1 MNQCVKR
8 GAVTIV
14 ILLIILLPLNLVPL
28 TDDRLSRFVTL
39 NGRFSGGDTEL
50 SSTLKG
56 KDFSEV
62 NLSVTTILKK
72 QFGEDKLAA
81 PKALKE
87 HVSEDKPLSLHG
99 FSQGPLVKE
108 NNDTVMMPD
117 KLPSSIINHV
127 KMFVFFLGHEHSG
140 HSIVGSLMDSHPHMV
155 ISHEFDLFN
164 RLSGGSLV
172 PTKAEIFNAL
182 WMNSKETIINDG
194 VRTKSIKGYTLLVDG
209 LYQGKYMDHIDVI
222 GDKKGYAT
230 ATLLADQPQIWLAS
244 FNIIKS
250 LELPMKVIHV
260 IRNPYDN
267 IATSALFMYKQKGE
281 SFGEMKRSKK
291 TFKVKSNIIDYEIH
305 MFFAL
310 FKQIVDAKKK
320 YNLDIIEI
328 HSHELISDPR
338 GTLFKVCNS
347 LEVTCSNNYL
357 EICSKKI
364 FKNISKTRHLIQWT
378 DGQLNT
384 IQWNIDKYNSLKDY
398 NFDSV

>member
-1 MNQCVKR
+1 
-8 GAVTIV
+8 
-14 ILLIILLPLNLVPL
+14 
-28 TDDRLSRFVTL
+28 
-39 NGRFSGGDTEL
+39 
-50 SSTLKG
+50 
-56 KDFSEV
+56 
-62 NLSVTTILKK
+62 
-72 QFGEDKLAA
+72 
-81 PKALKE
+81 
-87 HVSEDKPLSLHG
+87 
-99 FSQGPLVKE
+99 
-108 NNDTVMMPD
+108 MPD
-117 KLPSSIINHV
+117 KLPLSIINHV

-140 HSIVGSLMDSHPHMV
+140 HSIVGSLMDSHPYMV

-164 RLSGGSLV
+164 RLSGGSLA
-172 PTKAEIFNAL
+172 PAKAEIFNAL

-209 LYQGKYMDHIDVI
+209 LYQGKYVDHIDVI

-230 ATLLADQPQIWLAS
+230 ATLLADQPQKWLAS

-281 SFGEMKRSKK
+281 SFGEMKQSKK

-310 FKQIVDAKKK
+310 FKQIVYAKEK

-328 HSHELISDPR
+328 HSHELISDPS

-357 EICSKKI
+357 EICSKKT

-378 DGQLNT
+378 DGQLKT
-384 IQWNIDKYNSLKDY
+384 VQWNIDKYSSLKDY

>member
-39 NGRFSGGDTEL
+39 NGRFSGGGTEL
-50 SSTLKG
+50 SSTLRGKG
-56 KDFSEV
+56 FSEE

-164 RLSGGSLV
+164 RLSGGSLA

-209 LYQGKYMDHIDVI
+209 LYQGKYVDHIDVI

-230 ATLLADQPQIWLAS
+230 ATLLADQPQKWLAS

-250 LELPMKVIHV
+250 LQLPMKVIHV

-320 YNLDIIEI
+320 YNLDTIEI

-364 FKNISKTRHLIQWT
+364 FKNISKTRLLIQWT
-378 DGQLNT
+378 DGQLKT